1 MHLIQVPATAN
12 TDGVVPLETL
22 WPAASKHLEKAIE
35 LSGGVTSLDAEYQEL
50 ASLRKQLWVI
60 VTGEGADKHIAAA
73 GITSLKKHSG
83 GLQAAYIELLGGENM
98 KAWFEL
104 KEQFEKWAK
113 DEGCTKIRLHAR
125 RGWAKHLPDYKLA
138 AYEMEKTLE

>member
-12 TDGVVPLETL
+12 TDGVSPLQKL
-22 WPAASKHLEKAIE
+22 WPVASKHLEKAID

-50 ASLRKQLWVI
+50 AALRKQLWVI
-60 VTGEGADKHIAAA
+60 VIEDGAEKRIAAA

-113 DEGCTKIRLHAR
+113 DEGCTEVRLHAR
-125 RGWAKHLPDYKLA
+125 KGWAKHLPEYRLV
-138 AYEMEKTLE
+138 AYEMSRTL